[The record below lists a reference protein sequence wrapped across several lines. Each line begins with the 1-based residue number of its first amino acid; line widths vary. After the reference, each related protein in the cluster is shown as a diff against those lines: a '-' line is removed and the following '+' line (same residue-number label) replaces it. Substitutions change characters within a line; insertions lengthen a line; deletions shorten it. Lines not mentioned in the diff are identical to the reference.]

1 MRTLK
6 IILAISGLIGIG
18 FVAGFMTQRYAFK
31 ERIEKARDHGRGRGL
46 GKFILEKI
54 EATPEQKEQ
63 LAPIM
68 EPYTIRLHES
78 VQNFKRDH
86 GAIRDS
92 MHAAMKPYLTPEQVK
107 KLAERKKKFKRK
119 RGKRKGMRERNH
131 N

>member
-1 MRTLK
+1 MRTFK

-31 ERIEKARDHGRGRGL
+31 ERMEKAKDYGRGRGL

-68 EPYTIRLHES
+68 QPYTLRLRES
-78 VQNFKRDH
+78 VKSFKKEH
-86 GAIRDS
+86 TAIRDS
-92 MHAAMKPYLTPEQVK
+92 MYSDMKPYLTAEQFQT
-107 KLAERKKKFKRK
+107 LSELKKKFTRK
-119 RGKRKGMRERNH
+119 RRKRKGMRERNH